1 MTDVALISSLDQH
14 LRLRLADLDDVAFE
28 RFFLGFLNAGITLS
42 ISRKGKRVER
52 RVIEANTYSAGTGR
66 AQKGID
72 LIAKM
77 EGGETWVF
85 QCKRRKEWSVSQT
98 RTAVEKVTY
107 PAHHYFLLV
116 ACDPHKDV
124 QDEMDKHEDWSFWNL
139 DRICQEF
146 RHRVPVH
153 KQPQVLTFLAPEE
166 LRRFAPYMT
175 DALIPAQAYF
185 SSTRPAGQS
194 FQHRYKLVGRKSDLG
209 QIEKFAKDP
218 RAKVL
223 KISGKG
229 GEGKSRLLWELA
241 NIVEAGAS
249 APRVLFLNPHSTGDL
264 TLAIW
269 DKDQPRIIVVDD
281 AHRLER
287 VSVELLSR
295 VRQASATK
303 LVLAT
308 RPQGNEA
315 LDERLR
321 DHGLGEARLIEL
333 TPLKKG
339 EMEALAIDALGD
351 TLKGRAKDLIALT
364 GDSPFL
370 TTLAGDLLNR
380 GLLRWG
386 EWHSQEEF
394 RASVFRSFRDDNL
407 HHLGELDRQQ
417 GDRLLRIVALLAPVT
432 LDAVFHDRAAACLSI
447 PKVDIEA
454 LMQRLQGAGVISNE
468 SLNVRVIPDLFSDF
482 LVFETAFDPK
492 RRVPQ
497 FVCVVL
503 QQFSTHAAAILR
515 NLAEASWVGGEQSP
529 HRDELLKPLLEA
541 EFTRFDEASFYERAQ
556 LVEQWSAFSVFLPG
570 ESLALAQ
577 KAITQRTAAQ
587 RLSQTFPW
595 EHDEE
600 GINSHRYVRSWI
612 PSLLKPVALWHD
624 DYRHDA
630 LDVLWNLGLDCPQGS
645 PGAGR
650 DHPWSA
656 IAEILKF
663 KPRKPVRVIMSALDW
678 VDRLVGRCSVKK
690 AITSHRSVLN
700 TLLEPCFDRFVE
712 FTEWQGL
719 TASWWQQP
727 VDIIVTAPIRTRA
740 LAILERLIDDDSWLL
755 ALEAIRAVER
765 ALRRVAPLE
774 ASRVRKAETFRED
787 WRPERLK
794 ALSLLDQAIQRHPHV
809 MVRFAVRQLLLRD
822 LAYEED
828 PEFSTSVRK
837 LIALVPDSFDLRL
850 VTVINTQGS
859 FEFAEELS
867 APLNEEARSKVEALW
882 SERVANTAKEFLQTL
897 PTSRE
902 ALVKLEQ
909 LTDESL
915 QAGYRPNTTDLMS
928 ALASADPD
936 RAVALADAMLAP
948 KCAERIATTWQ
959 QILYGL
965 PADYV
970 QEAARLISLA
980 SDHTRTDLRRGVVDY
995 FHFRDRKGM
1004 TLSVGERALLE
1015 RMAAKAGPDELVSFV
1030 SLVQWVGPECAEWGF
1045 ELLGRLPL
1053 RILPPSAHG
1062 QVLAALNPY
1071 HARDVDPPRGVVTQ
1085 VFDGLIEIPEIDVDP
1100 HGGGYERVRKLYPR
1114 AIYDFVLKR
1123 AARYEAIGPTAKYQV
1138 LPRDILAR
1146 FELPGLENEPD
1157 FPAICAHLWEQTMAT
1172 LTHFMGCVWRELF
1185 QGVVLNHTEL
1195 WRPKFEEAVRLSS
1208 TYDNL
1213 RNLVEVL
1220 HFDGSLIF
1228 FRIPGLTKLILRHAE
1243 DLSGT
1248 DGYKRMRLSLWA
1260 LSGPGGRSYSN
1271 GELDQDSDYVEAEAI
1286 KAASTHAAD
1295 DILGPFYR
1303 WIVEG
1308 ERHDRERSRKLYQ
1321 ASLASIDEQ

>member
-1 MTDVALISSLDQH
+1 MTGEVLKSSLDQH

-28 RFFLGFLNAGITLS
+28 RFFLGFLNSGIVLS
-42 ISRKGKRVER
+42 ISRKGKLVER
-52 RVIEANTYSAGTGR
+52 RVIDANTYAAGTGR

-77 EGGETWVF
+77 EGGETWAF

-98 RTAVEKVTY
+98 RTAVEAATY
-107 PAHHYFLLV
+107 AAQHYFLLV

-139 DRICQEF
+139 DRICEEF
-146 RHRVPVH
+146 RQRVPVH
-153 KQPQVLTFLAPEE
+153 KQPQLLTFLAPEE
-166 LRRFAPYMT
+166 LKRFAPYMT

-185 SSTRPAGQS
+185 SSTQPDGS
-194 FQHRYKLVGRKSDLG
+194 SCQHRYKLVGRKNELG
-209 QIEKFAKDP
+209 QIDRFAKDP
-218 RAKVL
+218 GSKVL
-223 KISGKG
+223 KISGNG

-241 NIVEAGAS
+241 NIVEAGAG
-249 APRVLFLNPHSTGDL
+249 APRVLFLNPRSTGDL
-264 TLAIW
+264 TLAVW

-321 DHGLGEARLIEL
+321 DHGLGETKLIEL

-351 TLKGRAKDLIALT
+351 TLKRRAKDLIALT

-380 GLLRWG
+380 GRLRWG
-386 EWHSQEEF
+386 EWHSVKEF
-394 RASVFRSFRDDNL
+394 RAAIFRSFEADNL
-407 HHLGELDRQQ
+407 ECLGELDRKH
-417 GDRLLRIVALLAPVT
+417 GARLLRTVALLAPVT
-432 LDAVFHDRAAACLSI
+432 VDAVFNERAASCLSI

-454 LMQRLQGAGVISNE
+454 LMQRMQGAGIISKE
-468 SLNVRVIPDLFSDF
+468 SRNIRVIPDLFSDF
-482 LVFETAFDPK
+482 LVFETAFDPT
-492 RRVPQ
+492 RCVPE
-497 FVCVVL
+497 FVRVVL
-503 QQFSTHAAAILR
+503 QQFSSHAAAMLR

-529 HRDELLKPLLEA
+529 HRDELLKPLLEV
-541 EFTRFDEASFYERAQ
+541 EFIRFDEASFYERAQ
-556 LVEQWSAFSVFLPG
+556 MVEQWTAFSVFLPG
-570 ESLALAQ
+570 ESIALAQ

-587 RLSQTFPW
+587 SLEQTFPW
-595 EHDEE
+595 EHDEA
-600 GINSHRYVRSWI
+600 GINSHRYVRSWV

-624 DYRHDA
+624 DYRHAA
-630 LDVLWNLGLDCPQGS
+630 LDVLWNLGLESPQGS
-645 PGAGR
+645 SVTGR
-650 DHPWSA
+650 DHPWLV

-663 KPRKPVRVIMSALDW
+663 KPRKPVHIIMSALDW

-690 AITSHRSVLN
+690 AIVSHRSMLN

-727 VDIIVTAPIRTRA
+727 VDIMVTAPIRTRA
-740 LAILERLIDDDSWLL
+740 LAILERLIGGNSWLL
-755 ALEAIRAVER
+755 ALEAMLAVER
-765 ALRRVAPLE
+765 ALRRVAPIE
-774 ASRVRKAETFRED
+774 ASRVQKAEKFGED

-794 ALSLLDQAIQRHPHV
+794 ALSLLDKAIQRHPHV
-809 MVRFAVRQLLLRD
+809 MVRFAIRQLLLRD

-859 FEFAEELS
+859 FEFAEGLS
-867 APLNEEARSKVEALW
+867 GPLNEVTQSKVKALW
-882 SERVANTAKEFLQTL
+882 SERVGNTAKEFLQML

-902 ALVKLEQ
+902 ALVRLEQ

-928 ALASADPD
+928 ALASTDPD
-936 RAVALADAMLAP
+936 RAVALGDAMLAP
-948 KCAERIATTWQ
+948 TCTERIATIWH

-965 PADYV
+965 PATYA

-980 SDHTRTDLRRGVVDY
+980 SDHPRTDLRRSVVDY
-995 FHFRDRKGM
+995 FHFRDRNGIR
-1004 TLSVGERALLE
+1004 LSAGEQVLLE
-1015 RMAAKAGPDELVSFV
+1015 RMASKAGPDELLSFV
-1030 SLVQWVGPECAEWGF
+1030 SLVQWVGPECAKWGF

-1053 RILPPSAHG
+1053 TILPPSAHG

-1071 HARDVDPPRGVVTQ
+1071 HAREVGPPRDVVTR
-1085 VFDGLIEIPEIDVDP
+1085 VLDSLIPIPELDVDP

-1123 AARYEAIGPTAKYQV
+1123 AALHEELGPAAKYRV

-1157 FPAICAHLWEQTMAT
+1157 FPAICAHLWEQTIGK
-1172 LTHFMGCVWRELF
+1172 LSHFMGHVWRELF
-1185 QGVVLNHTEL
+1185 QGVVLDHTEL
-1195 WRPKFEEAVRLSS
+1195 WLPKFEEAVRSSS
-1208 TYDNL
+1208 TYENL
-1213 RNLVEVL
+1213 RGLVEIL
-1220 HFDGSLIF
+1220 HFDGSLVF
-1228 FRIPGLTKLILRHAE
+1228 FRIPRLTKLILSQAE

-1248 DGYKRMRLSLWA
+1248 DGYKRMRSSLLA
-1260 LSGPGGRSYSN
+1260 LSGPVTRSFSN
-1271 GELDQDSDYVEAEAI
+1271 GELDQDSDFVEAEAI

-1303 WIVEG
+1303 WIAEA

-1321 ASLASIDEQ
+1321 ASLASMDEH